1 MACSKPLFPLLKRR
15 TGKKETAKVKKLL
28 IQRDLIDPFDKT
40 PLGNF
45 DKFTLQVQ
53 QSGEN
58 QFQG

>member
-1 MACSKPLFPLLKRR
+1 LFETAFFLSKEAHWKE
-15 TGKKETAKVKKLL
+15 ETAKVKKLL

-40 PLGNF
+40 PLGSF
-45 DKFTLQVQ
+45 DRFILQVQ